1 MDPISD
7 FLIRIKNAQTA
18 GHETV
23 QIPYS
28 RLKHDIAKAMERGGF
43 LGSAERKGKRV
54 KKFLDVTLVGGK
66 ENPGVR
72 GVRLI
77 STPGRRVYRPYRDLR
92 RAAQGGMVI
101 LTTSKGILSGEEARR
116 EKVGGQVIAE
126 IW

>member
-7 FLIRIKNAQTA
+7 FLIRIKNAQAA
-18 GHETV
+18 GHEAA

-28 RLKHDIAKAMERGGF
+28 RLKHDIARTLERGGF
-43 LGSAERKGKRV
+43 LGRVERKGKRV
-54 KKFLDVTLVGGK
+54 KKFLDVALVGGK
-66 ENPGVR
+66 ENPKVH

-77 STPGRRVYRPYRDLR
+77 STPGRRVYRRYRELQ
-92 RAAQGGMVI
+92 RAPRGGMLL
-101 LTTSKGILSGEEARR
+101 LTTPKGVLSGEEARR

>member
-28 RLKHDIAKAMERGGF
+28 RLKYDIARALARGGF
-43 LGSAERKGKRV
+43 LGSTERKGKRV
-54 KKFLDVTLVGGK
+54 KKFLDVALIGGK
-66 ENPGVR
+66 ENPKVH

-77 STPGRRVYRPYRDLR
+77 STPGRRVYLPYKDLR
-92 RAAQGGMVI
+92 RAARGGMVI
-101 LTTSKGILSGEEARR
+101 LTTSKGILSGDEARR